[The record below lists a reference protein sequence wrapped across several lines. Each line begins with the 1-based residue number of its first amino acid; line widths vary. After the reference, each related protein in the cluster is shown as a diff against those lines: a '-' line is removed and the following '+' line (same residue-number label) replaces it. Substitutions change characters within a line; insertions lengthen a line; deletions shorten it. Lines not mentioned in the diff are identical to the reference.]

1 MASSSCC
8 APRVRVLL
16 CVHRPVQRYVHRS
29 SSRSVACLSP
39 VTSALPR
46 VGVRKRDLLEKNEAR
61 RRAEEFGRT
70 LTDHWEEWAF
80 EIGLWATP
88 AVTGI
93 YGFAW

>member
-1 MASSSCC
+1 M
-8 APRVRVLL
+8 
-16 CVHRPVQRYVHRS
+16 
-29 SSRSVACLSP
+29 
-39 VTSALPR
+39 
-46 VGVRKRDLLEKNEAR
+46 GENEAR

-70 LTDHWEEWAF
+70 LTDHWEEWVF

>member
-1 MASSSCC
+1 M
-8 APRVRVLL
+8 
-16 CVHRPVQRYVHRS
+16 
-29 SSRSVACLSP
+29 
-39 VTSALPR
+39 
-46 VGVRKRDLLEKNEAR
+46 EKNEAR

-93 YGFAW
+93 YGFAWYPTAKDEEWRQILVRGKLAHPRRPGHRGRPARARAEGDGCAQRLISRPHRALA